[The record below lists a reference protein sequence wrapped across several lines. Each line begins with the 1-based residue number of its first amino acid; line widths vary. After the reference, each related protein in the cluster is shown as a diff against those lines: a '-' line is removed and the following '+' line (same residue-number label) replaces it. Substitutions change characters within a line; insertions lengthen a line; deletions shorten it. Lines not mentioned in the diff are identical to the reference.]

1 MHHNILALRMYVTAD
16 FSRPLNYVVSYLQ
29 GLPIFVLL
37 ILVNCRFIPGYFIFN
52 WDATSWY
59 FTLCYSLLP
68 IAQILIAKRELTF
81 RLTTHDHFNFSRKDP
96 IFFSSVLQLPI
107 YDREKD
113 FLDIRVAM
121 LFIKMIAMPIILP
134 VLTFSL
140 YFRRKCA

>member
-1 MHHNILALRMYVTAD
+1 ML
-16 FSRPLNYVVSYLQ
+16 PLGTS
-29 GLPIFVLL
+29 
-37 ILVNCRFIPGYFIFN
+37 
-52 WDATSWY
+52 SWY

-121 LFIKMIAMPIILP
+121 LFIEMIAMPIISASSD
-134 VLTFSL
+134 TFTIL
-140 YFRRKCA
+140 